1 MAAGPCSPSR
11 ASSARPLPS
20 SLACRSAY
28 EQGWCTTDPF
38 GTGANR
44 SAGQEIINPSVFF
57 YNAATEVDLPFNP
70 LGLVAFQFLT
80 MHYVEIRRWRDFEA
94 RAHADP
100 TGCEALPGTVS
111 ELPLPHR
118 QKPGSVD
125 KDPIFAGN
133 GLPQHEVGYPGGI
146 FDPAGM
152 AKGADLKERK
162 DKELA
167 NGRLAMLAFVGFI
180 MAAQVTGKGPLANL
194 VDHVTDPWNTS
205 IMAKSLILPGA
216 DRIAPA
222 CAIPATATFEG
233 IVIPTPCF
241 LEGLWP

>member
-1 MAAGPCSPSR
+1 MS
-11 ASSARPLPS
+11 
-20 SLACRSAY
+20 
-28 EQGWCTTDPF
+28 D
-38 GTGANR
+38 
-44 SAGQEIINPSVFF
+44 
-57 YNAATEVDLPFNP
+57 
-70 LGLVAFQFLT
+70 
-80 MHYVEIRRWRDFEA
+80 
-94 RAHADP
+94 
-100 TGCEALPGTVS
+100 
-111 ELPLPHR
+111 LPLPLR

-133 GLPQHEVGYPGGI
+133 GLSQHEVGYPGGI